1 MRISLRTS
9 QRNTDVSPPQRAPRK
24 GIALVEVI
32 VAMVLLAVTVSAL
45 APLMFSVSR
54 STMKVTGNA
63 YRNGVLMHEVNR
75 LIALPY
81 NQLATGTNYYT
92 VSTGAYP
99 HTRVVTVTE
108 PAPQKLKL
116 VQVVLTPVNPEH
128 KPDTVVFERTH
139 ARTSKYL
146 CTTCTDAPGTGN

>member
-1 MRISLRTS
+1 MKISLRIS
-9 QRNTDVSPPQRAPRK
+9 QRNDDVSPAQRGPKK

-81 NQLATGTNYYT
+81 SQLATGTSSYS

-108 PAPQKLKL
+108 PKEKLKI
-116 VQVVLTPVNPEH
+116 VTVVVTPVNPEH
-128 KPDTVVFERTH
+128 KPDTVRFERTL

-146 CTTCTDAPGTGN
+146 CTTCTDAN

>member
-1 MRISLRTS
+1 MRVCFRTS
-9 QRNTDVSPPQRAPRK
+9 RRSAEVSPAPRGPRK

-45 APLMFSVSR
+45 APLMYSVSR

-75 LIALPY
+75 LVALPY
-81 NQLATGTNYYT
+81 NDLAVGTYIYS
-92 VSTGAYP
+92 VSTGTYP
-99 HTRVVTVTE
+99 HSREVTITE
-108 PAPQKLKL
+108 PAEKLKVVKL
-116 VQVVLTPVNPEH
+116 VLTPVNPSH
-128 KPDTVVFERTH
+128 KPDTVVFERTL

-146 CTTCTDAPGTGN
+146 CTTCADKAGN

>member
-9 QRNTDVSPPQRAPRK
+9 QRKADVSPAQREPRK

-45 APLMFSVSR
+45 APLMYSVSR

-75 LIALPY
+75 LVAVPY
-81 NQLATGTNYYT
+81 NSLAVGTTYYS
-92 VSTGAYP
+92 VSTGTYP

-108 PAPQKLKL
+108 PAEKVK
-116 VQVVLTPVNPEH
+116 VVKIVLTPVNPLH
-128 KPDTVVFERTH
+128 KPATVMFERTL

-146 CTTCTDAPGTGN
+146 CTTCTDGNN

>member
-1 MRISLRTS
+1 MRISLR
-9 QRNTDVSPPQRAPRK
+9 VSRSSECTAPAATTAPRK

-45 APLMFSVSR
+45 APLMYSVSR

-81 NQLATGTNYYT
+81 TQLPVGTATYS

-108 PAPQKLKL
+108 PAEKLKI
-116 VQVVLTPVNPEH
+116 VRVVVTPVNPIY
-128 KPDTVVFERTH
+128 KPDTVVFNRTR

-146 CTTCTDAPGTGN
+146 CTTCTDGQ

>member
-1 MRISLRTS
+1 MKNSLRSSRRSCGKPNNHAT
-9 QRNTDVSPPQRAPRK
+9 APRK

-45 APLMFSVSR
+45 APMMYSVSR

-75 LIALPY
+75 LVALPY
-81 NQLATGTNYYT
+81 DSLPVGTAYYS
-92 VSTGAYP
+92 VSAGAYP
-99 HTRVVTVTE
+99 HTRVVSITE
-108 PAPQKLKL
+108 PAEKLK
-116 VQVVLTPVNPEH
+116 VVRVVLTPQNPIY
-128 KPDTVVFERTH
+128 KPDTVVFDRTK

-146 CTTCTDAPGTGN
+146 CTTCTDGQ